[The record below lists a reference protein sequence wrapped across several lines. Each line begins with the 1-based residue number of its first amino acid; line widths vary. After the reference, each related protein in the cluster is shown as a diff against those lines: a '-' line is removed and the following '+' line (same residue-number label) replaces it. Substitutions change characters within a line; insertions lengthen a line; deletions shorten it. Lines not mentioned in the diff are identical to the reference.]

1 MLVYCTLSLALYQLK
16 VMRYD
21 TIYRVLI
28 KRQRERESGHR
39 GVSQRENNS
48 EHSIEYLVMLLIN
61 S

>member
-28 KRQRERESGHR
+28 KRQREREWASRRVTEGE
-39 GVSQRENNS
+39 Q
-48 EHSIEYLVMLLIN
+48 
-61 S
+61 